1 MGHIRGLGYLR
12 VQSRD
17 LARWRELAV
26 GALGFEEVP
35 GAVPEALH
43 LRMDERASRMV
54 VLPGDRDSL
63 LAVGWEVRD
72 QFALAAI
79 GRALNAAGTPV
90 RELDVTECA
99 QRRIEAGIRFADPA
113 GTPLEVFFGPV
124 LDHAPVRSGHG
135 QRFVTGEFGMG
146 HVVLP
151 TAFVEEAVSFYTEVL
166 GFLPRGSI
174 RLGTAIGSPRRGR
187 SAPMAAAD
195 EALADETLLEKPER
209 IRFLGVNSRH
219 HSLAL
224 CPASQERAP
233 GVLAL
238 GVEVDSLDAVGMAL
252 DAVEAADFSLSST
265 LGRHTNDRMVSFY
278 VRVPGGWD
286 LQYGFDSVRVDESTY
301 TSEEITRTSFW
312 GHSWRGSDPRTA
324 RTRKKAIE
332 ATQEQM

>member
-17 LARWRELAV
+17 LQRFRELAV
-26 GALGFEEVP
+26 GALGLQEVP
-35 GAVPEALH
+35 GPLPEALH
-43 LRMDERASRMV
+43 LRMDERASRLV
-54 VLPGDRDSL
+54 VVPGGADAL

-72 QFALAAI
+72 QFALAAV
-79 GRALNAAGTPV
+79 GRALNASGTPV
-90 RELDVTECA
+90 RELDLVECA
-99 QRRIEAGIRFADPA
+99 QRQVEAGIRFADPS
-113 GTPLEVFFGPV
+113 GSPVEVFFGPG
-124 LDHAPVRSGHG
+124 LDHSMVRTGHG
-135 QRFVTGEFGMG
+135 QRFATGELGMG

-151 TAFVEEAVSFYTEVL
+151 TAHVEESVSFYTEVL

-174 RLGTAIGSPRRGR
+174 RLGTVAGPKRGR

-209 IRFLGVNSRH
+209 IRFLGLNSRH

-224 CPASQERAP
+224 CPASPDRVP
-233 GVLAL
+233 GILAL
-238 GVEVDSLDAVGMAL
+238 GVEVDTLDAVGMAL

-286 LQYGFDSVRVDESTY
+286 VQYGTDSMRIDEATY

-312 GHSWRGSDPRTA
+312 GHSWRGPDTLGRDQKPQS
-324 RTRKKAIE
+324 
-332 ATQEQM
+332 QEFM

>member
-17 LARWRELAV
+17 LARWRELTV
-26 GALGFEEVP
+26 GALGLQEVP
-35 GAVPEALH
+35 GATSEALH
-43 LRMDERASRMV
+43 LRMDERASRLV
-54 VLPGDRDSL
+54 VEPGDCDAL

-72 QFALAAI
+72 QFALAAV

-90 RELDVTECA
+90 RELDVVECA
-99 QRRIEAGIRFADPA
+99 QRRVEAGIRFADPA
-113 GTPLEVFFGPV
+113 GTPLEVYFGPV
-124 LDHAPVRSGHG
+124 LDHSPVRTGHG
-135 QRFVTGEFGMG
+135 QRFATGDLGMG

-151 TAFVEEAVSFYTEVL
+151 TAHVEEAVSFYTEVL

-174 RLGTAIGSPRRGR
+174 RLGTAIGQSRRGR
-187 SAPMAAAD
+187 SAPMGAAD
-195 EALADETLLEKPER
+195 EALADETLLERPER
-209 IRFLGVNSRH
+209 IRFLGVNARH

-224 CPASQERAP
+224 CPASQERVP

-238 GVEVDSLDAVGMAL
+238 GIEVDSLDAVGMAL
-252 DAVEAADFSLSST
+252 DAVETADFSLSST

-286 LQYGFDSVRVDESTY
+286 VQYGFDSMRVDESTY

-312 GHSWRGSDPRTA
+312 GHSWRGSDPRNA
-324 RTRKKAIE
+324 RSGRRRETPEHR
-332 ATQEQM
+332 